1 MLARG
6 RAVAVATT
14 AAALLFTTSCSVH
27 HGRGSAITRADKAVN
42 VNADADRGVT
52 KSTIRV
58 GAVVYRDNSFSQ
70 FGLAS
75 ITGKRA
81 EDILKPF
88 VDDLNEHGGIAGRRV
103 SIAVSQFSPLVP
115 AE

>member
-27 HGRGSAITRADKAVN
+27 HGLG
-42 VNADADRGVT
+42 
-52 KSTIRV
+52 
-58 GAVVYRDNSFSQ
+58 
-70 FGLAS
+70 S

-115 AE
+115 AEQQTACVDQATDEKVFVTVAPVFFNSDG